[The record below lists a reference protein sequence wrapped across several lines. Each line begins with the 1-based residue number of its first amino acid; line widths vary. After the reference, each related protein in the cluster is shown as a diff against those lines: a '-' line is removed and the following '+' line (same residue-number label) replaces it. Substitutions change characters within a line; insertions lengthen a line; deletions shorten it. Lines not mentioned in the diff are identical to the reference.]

1 MAHNV
6 VIKVQTQSFNI
17 DALNRSAVYA
27 AGNLD
32 NGAVVAL
39 NSKPNGIGHWTA
51 TLPTTTDKGLWMVHS
66 PEVIKVDKAH
76 GASEDPRDFENI
88 AGRVFDAFCPQPKD
102 EIEMTG
108 EGIEGIATTTN
119 IYLNSNTS
127 GSFTAATSA
136 ATSGLVL
143 KKIGTNTLKVGDGA
157 IAPAAVPTY
166 VFEVVSNN

>member
-51 TLPTTTDKGLWMVHS
+51 TLPATTDKGLWMVHS

-88 AGRVFDAFCPQPKD
+88 AGCVFDCFCPQPKD

-108 EGIEGIATTTN
+108 ANIENIATMA
-119 IYLNSNTS
+119 YLNSNTA
-127 GSFTAATSA
+127 GSFTAAASA

-166 VFEVVSNN
+166 VYEVISNN